1 VDPDQLAAQAYT
13 GVYIL
18 AWAIQNAGTTTDPRA
33 VRDALERVH
42 KLDTPLGL
50 FSFNAQHDAD
60 YLPTVQIVRKGRL
73 QLF

>member
-1 VDPDQLAAQAYT
+1 
-13 GVYIL
+13 
-18 AWAIQNAGTTTDPRA
+18 
-33 VRDALERVH
+33 VH

-50 FSFNAQHDAD
+50 FSFNAHRDAD